1 MPSIFVPDPRRTRL
15 AVLGKPIAHSKSPA
29 LQRAAY
35 RVLGVPWT
43 YERFE
48 VDEGGLAAFVDRLDA
63 TWRGLSLTMPLKHE
77 AIALSDTLSD
87 AARIT
92 GAVNTLVLLGGT
104 RAGYNTDVFGI
115 VQALWQR
122 GISSVDR
129 VHLLGAGATAT
140 SVLAACA
147 QLGAVRASV
156 AARRPEQLE
165 ELGRTARAFGVHV
178 EPVAL
183 ADAGDARGADLVV
196 NTIPGEWDRPV
207 FPEAVR
213 RSAPLLEVVYNV
225 WPSPLG
231 AQWEA
236 AGGLVVSGLDML
248 LWQAVL
254 QVRLFLGV
262 GDDDPMPR
270 EGDVIDAMRNALANG

>member
-1 MPSIFVPDPRRTRL
+1 MPSIAIADPGRTRL

-29 LQRAAY
+29 LHVAAY
-35 RVLGVPWT
+35 RALGLPWT

-48 VDEGGLAAFVDRLDA
+48 VGEGALAAFVDSLDG

-77 AIALSDTLSD
+77 AVALSGTVSD

-92 GAVNTLVLLGGT
+92 GAVNTLVLTGGMP
-104 RAGYNTDVFGI
+104 AGYNTDVFGI
-115 VQALWQR
+115 VQSLWQR
-122 GISSVDR
+122 GVTSVER
-129 VHLLGAGATAT
+129 VHILGAGATAT

-165 ELGRTARAFGVHV
+165 ELGRTAQAFGVHV
-178 EPVAL
+178 DPVAL
-183 ADAGDARGADLVV
+183 ADAGDTHGADVVV
-196 NTIPGEWDRPV
+196 NTIPGEWDRPA
-207 FPEAVR
+207 FAERVR
-213 RSAPLLEVVYNV
+213 RSTPLLEVVYNV
-225 WPSPLG
+225 WPSPLS
-231 AQWEA
+231 AQWDE

-262 GDDDPMPR
+262 GDDDPMPH
-270 EGDVIDAMRNALANG
+270 EAEVLAAMRAAVA